1 MSGNSLTEAVRTQ
14 LVHSL
19 RQREPVTRRY
29 GLCLTGAELARV
41 AEARV
46 SALTDTGRIELGRSA
61 VADIAYAFCD
71 SPWVS
76 RDSWADTLCALAEA
90 FFYFKNASDDTIPD
104 DDLIRLM
111 RAFFDRHCGSL
122 EYLESADI
130 YDLVRNSPYGHSGQ
144 EKEL

>member
-1 MSGNSLTEAVRTQ
+1 MSGNSLTEAVRAQ

-19 RQREPVTRRY
+19 RQLEPVTRRY

-41 AEARV
+41 AEARI
-46 SALTDTGRIELGRSA
+46 SALTDAGRIELGRSA
-61 VADIAYAFCD
+61 VADIACAFCD

-111 RAFFDRHCGSL
+111 RAFFDRHHGSL

-130 YDLVRNSPYGHSGQ
+130 YDLVRNSPYGHPGQ

>member
-1 MSGNSLTEAVRTQ
+1 MSCNPLTEAARAQ

-19 RQREPVTRRY
+19 CQIEPVTRRY

-41 AEARV
+41 ADARL
-46 SALTDTGRIELGRSA
+46 SALADSGRIELGRSV

-76 RDSWADTLCALAEA
+76 RESWADTLCALTEA
-90 FFYFKNASDDTIPD
+90 FYYFKNASDDTIPD

-111 RAFFDRHCGSL
+111 RAFFDRRCGSL

-130 YDLVRNSPYGHSGQ
+130 FDLVRNSPYGHPGQ